1 MFYRV
6 GKFAHDYRWAVIA
19 AWVIAAA
26 ALRLAAPSW
35 REVARD
41 SDVGELP
48 DYTTTARGLK
58 LNAEAFPDDVA
69 NSQLV
74 IVLAREN
81 EELSVE
87 DRELG
92 LKLAHQLS
100 EIPDLPLVGEVW
112 TERTPII
119 GEMLRSP
126 AGRAVQVVARLSND
140 FMAVDNMRIM
150 KEVVRLLDEARA
162 AAPTGLEI
170 GITGSAAIGGDL
182 LNAMAES
189 LRNTEVA
196 TILAVA
202 VALALI
208 YRSLWLVVVPLGA
221 IAIATLAS
229 IDLLAI
235 LADWSRQR
243 GEGVWPEFRVYST
256 TQIFIIVLMFGAG
269 TDFCLFL
276 IARYREMREEGAA
289 QREGIIE
296 SVDRVGHALTAS
308 AGTTIAGLMMM
319 VFSQFGKF
327 TYSGPAIAISLAVA
341 LLVCLT
347 LAPALL
353 ATPLGRRVAARR
365 HSRDIHRDKG
375 VAVHPSAQPAAGSR
389 LWTWLADRVLARPGL
404 VLSASLVVATPLA
417 WYGYDAPVTYDIF
430 SELPPDAVSARGT
443 KLLLRHLPP
452 GEIGPLTVLVRLPGQ
467 DFASDEGRLKVAE
480 LSKRLHELPGVEK
493 VRSLYRPTGQAPGA
507 VSLFSRQ
514 GLMSLAAAGSPLA
527 EETFVSKATGGEVT
541 RLTAVLSDGPFSPD
555 AVATADIIER
565 ALHDL
570 RSEPDSAWRDATFE
584 MLGVT
589 SGIRDLQRVTLIDRQ
604 RIQILVTIAVFVVIL
619 FLLRRPLVCLYLI
632 GTVLLNYLVTLGL
645 VYLILEMIHGAGYP
659 GLDWKAPIFLFV
671 ILVAVG
677 QDYNIFLVT
686 RVFEEQQR
694 LGLLGG
700 IHRGLVQTGGIITSC
715 GIIMAA
721 TFGSMISGS
730 LPEMAEMGMALA
742 LGILLDTFVVRT
754 ILVPA
759 FLAILAKRELS
770 ASR

>member
-1 MFYRV
+1 MYHRL
-6 GKFAHDYRWAVIA
+6 GQFAHDHRYAVITAWIVA
-19 AWVIAAA
+19 AIG
-26 ALRLAAPSW
+26 LRLAAPNW
-35 REVARD
+35 RDVARD
-41 SDVGELP
+41 SDIGELP
-48 DYTTTARGLK
+48 AHTTTARGLK

-74 IVLAREN
+74 IVLARPN
-81 EELSVE
+81 EELTVE

-92 LKLAHQLS
+92 LKLARQLG
-100 EIPDLPLVGEVW
+100 EIPNLPLVGEVW
-112 TERTPII
+112 TERTPVI

-126 AGRAVQVVARLSND
+126 AGRAVQVVARLRND
-140 FMAVDNMRIM
+140 FMAVDNVRIM
-150 KEVVRLLDEARA
+150 KEAVRLVDEAQA
-162 AAPTGLEI
+162 AAPLGLEI
-170 GITGSAAIGGDL
+170 GVTGAAAIGGDL
-182 LNAMAES
+182 LGAMAQS
-189 LRNTEVA
+189 LRNTELT

-235 LADWSRQR
+235 LAEWSRLR
-243 GEGVWPEFRVYST
+243 GEDAWPEFRVYST

-276 IARYREMREEGAA
+276 IARYRELRGEGAS
-289 QREGIIE
+289 QRDGVIDA
-296 SVDRVGHALTAS
+296 VDRVGPALTAS

-327 TYSGPAIAISLAVA
+327 TFSGPAIAISLAVA
-341 LLVCLT
+341 LFVCLT

-353 ATPLGRRVAARR
+353 ATPIGRQVT
-365 HSRDIHRDKG
+365 DKKEPAG
-375 VAVHPSAQPAAGSR
+375 NWFWTAV
-389 LWTWLADRVLARPGL
+389 ADRILARPGL
-404 VLSASLVVATPLA
+404 VLALSLAIATPLA
-417 WYGYDAPVTYDIF
+417 WYGIDAPVTYDIF
-430 SELPPDAVSARGT
+430 SELPPDAASKRGT
-443 KLLLRHLPP
+443 KLLLQHLPP
-452 GEIGPLTVLVRLPGQ
+452 GEIGPLTVLARLPGQ
-467 DFASDEGRLKVAE
+467 DFACDEGRLKIAE
-480 LSKRLHELPGVEK
+480 LSKRLHDLPGVDK
-493 VRSLYRPTGQAPGA
+493 VRSLYRPTGQPPGA
-507 VSLFSRQ
+507 VSLFSRS
-514 GLMSLAAAGSPLA
+514 GLMSLAVAGSPLA

-541 RLTAVLSDGPFSPD
+541 RITVVLADGPFAPQ
-555 AVATADIIER
+555 AVATADSVEQ
-565 ALHDL
+565 ALNDL
-570 RSEPDSAWRDATFE
+570 RSEPGAVWNDATFE

-589 SGIRDLQRVTLIDRQ
+589 SGIRDLQRVTLVDRQ
-604 RIQILVTIAVFVVIL
+604 RIQILVTLAVFAVIL
-619 FLLRRPLVCLYLI
+619 ILLRRPVVCLYLI
-632 GTVLLNYLVTLGL
+632 ATVVLNYLVTLGL
-645 VYLILEMIHGAGYP
+645 VYLILELIHGPGYP

-677 QDYNIFLVT
+677 QDYNIFLTT
-686 RVFEEQQR
+686 RIFEEQQR
-694 LGLLGG
+694 LGPLAG

-759 FLAILAKRELS
+759 FLALLAKRDQGIVSPQMTQMAADDKENG
-770 ASR
+770 